1 MEPKVWTGSYIWIL
15 IRIHILLNNGLLY
28 NRYLVHCYS
37 LPLALTRGVNW
48 EVRPSL
54 TSPSQIYKIFANI
67 GTFSALKDIL
77 GTPGIDNRAYF
88 RYFHV
93 IFGHWNEIE
102 TCGGLWPA
110 PSWKKRHYQ
119 KVPRLLAW
127 CLRHQTI
134 SMFWTVNIKGRLAG
148 IGTMKF

>member
-1 MEPKVWTGSYIWIL
+1 MEPKVWAGSYIWIL

-77 GTPGIDNRAYF
+77 GTPGIDNIAYF
-88 RYFHV
+88 GYFHA
-93 IFGHWNEIE
+93 IFTHWNGIEI
-102 TCGGLWPA
+102 CGGLCEVWKLFSQSCTDVPA
-110 PSWKKRHYQ
+110 QLPSAMLPRQARGTCKKT
-119 KVPRLLAW
+119 VI
-127 CLRHQTI
+127 QTPETVHFI
-134 SMFWTVNIKGRLAG
+134 SW
-148 IGTMKF
+148 